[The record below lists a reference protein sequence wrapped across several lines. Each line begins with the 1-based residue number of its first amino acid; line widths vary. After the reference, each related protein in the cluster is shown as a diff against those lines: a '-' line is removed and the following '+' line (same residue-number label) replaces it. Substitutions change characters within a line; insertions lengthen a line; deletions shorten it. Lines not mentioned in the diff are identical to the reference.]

1 MTRFLPAALLLS
13 LATAVAA
20 QTAAPDLETLLRR
33 PTFVDMKIAPDGR
46 HLAATVPQGDDR
58 TVLVVLD
65 RSTMQPTSV
74 LQMRPK
80 EHIDQF
86 HWVSDRRLVVS
97 VALREGMLDQPQP
110 TGELYGVN
118 ADGSAATPLFGF
130 RMARGMPAGGSNI
143 RRPQAEEA
151 SAFLIDTLPG
161 DERHV
166 LVNVVPWRGEQA
178 HSEVRRL
185 NVATGQTSRVV
196 RSPVPLAD
204 FLTDLEG
211 NVRLAMALRSN
222 GDMQVHHRA
231 AGGGDW
237 SLVHDQGSSGRRLL
251 PLYFE
256 SADVVVVREERGQ
269 GADALV
275 RWNLASGEKSV
286 LVQPEVAD
294 VEDVLYGITPRKV
307 YAVRNHPALPNLLMV
322 DPESREARLAGAL
335 AEAFPGQHAWV
346 TSFTADGKLGLV
358 QVYSDRN
365 PGEFYL
371 FDLESMRATYLG
383 TTREWIDPE
392 RMATMRPVSFAARD
406 GTTLHGYLVLPH
418 GREPRDLPMVVNPHG
433 GPHQLR
439 DTWGFDEEAQLLA
452 SRGYAVLRVNFR
464 GSGGYGGAFEQA
476 GYRQWGGLM
485 QDDIADA
492 TRWAVRE
499 GIADGDRV
507 CVYGASYGGY
517 SAMMQAARYGE
528 LYRCA
533 IGYVGVYD
541 LALMYQEG
549 DVRRT
554 MYGRSYLERVLG
566 RSNLSP
572 MSPVN
577 LAGQI
582 EVPVM
587 LVHGAED
594 QRAPQTHAD
603 RMRAALRAAGND
615 PEWLVERREGHG
627 FYTQENRLKL
637 YTRLLAFLD
646 RHIGE
651 GRAAAAAA
659 AD

>member
-1 MTRFLPAALLLS
+1 MKAILAALLPFLS
-13 LATAVAA
+13 AAGAPLASAS
-20 QTAAPDLETLLRR
+20 DLETLLKR
-33 PTFVDMKIAPDGR
+33 PTFIDMKIAPDGR

-58 TVLVVLD
+58 TVLVVLE
-65 RSTMQPTSV
+65 RGTMRPTSV
-74 LQMRPK
+74 LQMRGK

-86 HWVSDRRLVVS
+86 HWVSDSRLVVS
-97 VALREGMLDQPQP
+97 VAIRDGMLDQPQA

-130 RMARGMPAGGSNI
+130 RLAQGIPAGGSNI
-143 RRPQAEEA
+143 RRPQAEQA

-161 DERHV
+161 DERQV
-166 LVNVVPWRGEQA
+166 LVNVVPWAGEEA

-185 NVATGQTSRVV
+185 NVATGRTSRVV
-196 RSPVPLAD
+196 RSPVPRAD
-204 FLTDLEG
+204 FLTDLDG
-211 NVRLAMALRSN
+211 NVRLAVSVRGN
-222 GDMQVHHRA
+222 GDQQLHHRA
-231 AGGGDW
+231 ASGGEW
-237 SLVHDQGSSGRRLL
+237 RLIHDQGTAGGRAL

-256 SADVVVVREERGQ
+256 SADVVVVRQEREQ
-269 GADALV
+269 GTDSLM
-275 RWNLASGEKSV
+275 RWNLASGEKT
-286 LVQPEVAD
+286 LLLQPEVAD
-294 VEDVLYGITPRKV
+294 AQDVLYGIAPRSV
-307 YAVRNHPALPNLLMV
+307 YAVRSHPDRPRLLML
-322 DPESREARLAGAL
+322 DPEAREARLANAL

-346 TSFTADGKLGLV
+346 TSFTRDGKLGLV
-358 QVYSDRN
+358 HVYSDRN

-371 FDLESMRATYLG
+371 FDLETLRATYLG
-383 TTREWIDPE
+383 TTREWIDPD
-392 RMATMRPVSFAARD
+392 RMAEMRPITLAARD
-406 GTTLHGYLVLPH
+406 GTVLHGYLVLPP
-418 GREPRDLPMVVNPHG
+418 GREPRGLPMVVNPHG
-433 GPHQLR
+433 GPHGVR

-452 SRGYAVLRVNFR
+452 SRGYAVLKVNFR
-464 GSGGYGGAFEQA
+464 GSGGYGGAFERA

-499 GIADGDRV
+499 GIADGERV

-517 SAMMQAARYGE
+517 SAMMQAARHGE

-554 MYGRSYLERVLG
+554 MFGRSYLERILG
-566 RSNLSP
+566 RSNLSA

-577 LAGQI
+577 LADRIG
-582 EVPVM
+582 VPVM

-627 FYTQENRLKL
+627 FYTQANRIRL
-637 YTRLLAFLD
+637 YTQLLAFLD

-651 GRAAAAAA
+651 GRQAAAG
-659 AD
+659 DG

>member
-1 MTRFLPAALLLS
+1 MRAILAALLLS
-13 LATAVAA
+13 LSAA
-20 QTAAPDLETLLRR
+20 GAPPASASDLESLLKR

-65 RSTMQPTSV
+65 RAAMRPTSV
-74 LQMRPK
+74 LQMRGK

-86 HWVSDRRLVVS
+86 HWVSDSRLVVS
-97 VALREGMLDQPQP
+97 VAIRDGMLDQPQA

-130 RMARGMPAGGSNI
+130 RLAQGIPAGGSNI
-143 RRPQAEEA
+143 RRPQAEQA

-166 LVNVVPWRGEQA
+166 LVQVVPWSGEQA

-185 NVATGQTSRVV
+185 NVATGHTSRVV
-196 RSPVPLAD
+196 RSPAPRAE
-204 FLTDLEG
+204 FLVDRDG
-211 NVRLAMALRSN
+211 NVRLAVSVRANADL
-222 GDMQVHHRA
+222 QVHHRSA
-231 AGGGDW
+231 RGGDW
-237 SLVHDQGSSGRRLL
+237 ALVHDQGGDGLRLV
-251 PLYFE
+251 PLYFQD
-256 SADVVVVREERGQ
+256 ADVVVARQEQARGP
-269 GADALV
+269 DALV
-275 RWNLASGEKSV
+275 RWNPATGEKS
-286 LVQPEVAD
+286 LLQQPEVAD
-294 VEDVLYGITPRKV
+294 PSDLLHGIAPRSV
-307 YAVRNHPALPNLLMV
+307 YAVRSHPDLPRLLVV
-322 DPESREARLAGAL
+322 DPEAREARLAGAL

-346 TSFTADGKLGLV
+346 TSFTRDGKLGLV
-358 QVYSDRN
+358 HVYSDRN

-371 FDLESMRATYLG
+371 FDLETMRATYLG

-392 RMATMRPVSFAARD
+392 QMAQMRPISVPARD
-406 GTTLHGYLVLPH
+406 GTVLHGYLVLPP
-418 GREPRDLPMVVNPHG
+418 GREPRGLPMVVNPHG
-433 GPHQLR
+433 GPHGVR

-452 SRGYAVLRVNFR
+452 SRGYAVLKVNFR
-464 GSGGYGGAFEQA
+464 GSGGYGGAFERA

-499 GIADGDRV
+499 GIADGERV

-517 SAMMQAARYGE
+517 SAMMQAARHGE

-554 MYGRSYLERVLG
+554 MFGRGYLERILG
-566 RSNLSP
+566 RSNLSA

-577 LAGQI
+577 LADRI

-603 RMRAALRAAGND
+603 RMRAALRAAGNE

-627 FYTQENRLKL
+627 FYTQANRVKL

-651 GRAAAAAA
+651 GRQAAAS